1 MTRRM
6 WRYVR
11 GARSGFTIIE
21 VLVALTLLAVV
32 ILLVTRAFLV
42 VLSVTSQG
50 GRITTATA
58 LAAKHL
64 ETVRAQVEAQP
75 NRAAWR
81 TAFCNIAAT
90 GRSGFGAPYGA
101 YEYQVLVDGG
111 AVSATAGQEAI
122 LLPCW
127 SVGWDAGGRCAGH
140 PGYAV
145 ACDSDISNAQDD
157 RLRWITVE
165 VFYRGATQPVAR
177 MTTAV
182 IRGAYH

>member
-1 MTRRM
+1 MRRI
-6 WRYVR
+6 R

-50 GRITTATA
+50 GRVTTATA
-58 LAAKHL
+58 LAAKQL
-64 ETVRAQVEAQP
+64 ETIRAQVEAQP
-75 NRAAWR
+75 DRVAWR
-81 TAFCNIAAT
+81 TAFCNIAAV
-90 GRSGFGAPYGA
+90 GRAPFPEPSYGA
-101 YEYQVLVDGG
+101 YEYQIFVDSG
-111 AVSATAGQEAI
+111 AVSDDPL

-127 SVGWDAGGRCAGH
+127 SAGWDPGGRCPGA
-140 PGYAV
+140 PGYSGSCAT
-145 ACDSDISNAQDD
+145 DGSNAQDD

-165 VFYRGATQPVAR
+165 VFYRGGTQPVAR

-182 IRGAYH
+182 IRGAYHD

>member
-1 MTRRM
+1 MSIRS
-6 WRYVR
+6 
-11 GARSGFTIIE
+11 ARSGFTIIE

-58 LAAKHL
+58 LAAKQL

-75 NRAAWR
+75 NRSAWR
-81 TAFCNIAAT
+81 TAFCSIAAA
-90 GRSGFGAPYGA
+90 GRTAFGAPYGA
-101 YEYQVLVDGG
+101 YEFQVLVDGG
-111 AVSATAGQEAI
+111 AVSATAGQEDV

-127 SVGWDAGGRCAGH
+127 SVGWDRGGGCPGM
-140 PGYAV
+140 PGYAPGC
-145 ACDSDISNAQDD
+145 AGDINNAQDD

-165 VFYRGATQPVAR
+165 VFYRGSIQPVAR
-177 MTTAV
+177 MTSAV
-182 IRGAYH
+182 VRGAYH

>member
-1 MTRRM
+1 MRTKRRHI
-6 WRYVR
+6 
-11 GARSGFTIIE
+11 GGSAAGFTIIE

-58 LAAKHL
+58 LAAKQL

-75 NRAAWR
+75 DRTSWR
-81 TAFCNIAAT
+81 TAFCNIVAA
-90 GRSGFGAPYGA
+90 GRSAFAAPYGA
-101 YEYQVLVDGG
+101 YEYEVFVDGT
-111 AVSATAGQEAI
+111 AVSATAGQEDA
-122 LLPCW
+122 LLPCFT
-127 SVGWDAGGRCAGH
+127 VGWARAGCPG
-140 PGYAV
+140 PGYAPDC
-145 ACDSDISNAQDD
+145 AGDGSTTQED
-157 RLRWITVE
+157 RLRWVTVE
-165 VFYRGATQPVAR
+165 VFYRGAAQPVSR

>member
-1 MTRRM
+1 MRRQ
-6 WRYVR
+6 RT
-11 GARSGFTIIE
+11 GGFTIIE

-50 GRITTATA
+50 GRVTTATA
-58 LAAKHL
+58 LAAKQL
-64 ETVRAQVEAQP
+64 ETFRAQVEAQP
-75 NRAAWR
+75 TRLAWR
-81 TAFCNIAAT
+81 TAFCSIASA
-90 GRSGFGAPYGA
+90 GRAAFGAPYGA
-101 YEYQVLVDGG
+101 YEFQVLIDGG
-111 AVSATAGQEAI
+111 AVSATAGQEAT

-127 SVGWDAGGRCAGH
+127 SAGWDWGGCAGM
-140 PGYAV
+140 PGYASGD
-145 ACDSDISNAQDD
+145 CINDWSNAQDD

-165 VFYRGATQPVAR
+165 VFHRGAAQPVAR

>member
-1 MTRRM
+1 MRRI
-6 WRYVR
+6 R

-50 GRITTATA
+50 GRVTTATA
-58 LAAKHL
+58 LAAKQL
-64 ETVRAQVEAQP
+64 ETIRAQVEAQP
-75 NRAAWR
+75 DRDRWRRAFCDDILPRGR
-81 TAFCNIAAT
+81 TAF
-90 GRSGFGAPYGA
+90 FPPYGA
-101 YEYQVLVDGG
+101 YEYQILIDGT
-111 AVSATAGQEAI
+111 AVSATAGQEDA

-127 SVGWDAGGRCAGH
+127 SVGWARAGCSGPP
-140 PGYAV
+140 PGYAGSC
-145 ACDSDISNAQDD
+145 AADGSLTQED
-157 RLRWITVE
+157 RLRWVTVE
-165 VFYRGATQPVAR
+165 VFYRGGTQPVTR